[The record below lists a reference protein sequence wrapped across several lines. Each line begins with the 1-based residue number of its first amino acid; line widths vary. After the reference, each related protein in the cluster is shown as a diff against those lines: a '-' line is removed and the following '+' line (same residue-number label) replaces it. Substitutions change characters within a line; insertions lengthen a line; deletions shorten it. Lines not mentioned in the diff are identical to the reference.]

1 VDNNQSRTAQ
11 HWRSR
16 FEGEAPGDFQL
27 MPFKEPRRGGGGKT
41 DEHQRWQSRRRTWRS
56 RSAIAAAALLAS
68 LSLLVV
74 STRGTAVSAL
84 GISQPAGLLGLR
96 A

>member
-1 VDNNQSRTAQ
+1 MSISADNLV
-11 HWRSR
+11 
-16 FEGEAPGDFQL
+16 EG
-27 MPFKEPRRGGGGKT
+27 
-41 DEHQRWQSRRRTWRS
+41 
-56 RSAIAAAALLAS
+56 AIAAAALLAS
-68 LSLLVV
+68 LSLPAV